1 MLRKILAI
9 TLAVLL
15 LNGCNA
21 AGDAGRAIRDGAR
34 AIETGIQDVIP
45 HADKTISPEQ
55 AQKIALKHAGLTAE
69 QVTRLRVEP
78 DVDDGTSL
86 YEVQFMYNGREYDYE
101 IDAHSGAILSC
112 DQTD

>member
-21 AGDAGRAIRDGAR
+21 AGDAGRAIREGAKT
-34 AIETGIQDVIP
+34 IETGIQNILP
-45 HADKTISPEQ
+45 PADKTISAEQ
-55 AQKIALKHAGLTAE
+55 AQKIALKHAGLTAG
-69 QVTRLRVEP
+69 QVTRLHVEP

-86 YEVQFMYNGREYDYE
+86 YEVQFIYNGREYDYE
-101 IDAHSGAILSC
+101 IDAHSGAILSW